1 MCSSVKPFVFKI
13 SIVFSVVFD
22 KTNERRQRFDK
33 SDWEFENFEVA
44 FMTGSPNGFLGYSL
58 YVAGS

>member
-22 KTNERRQRFDK
+22 KTNERRRRFDK
-33 SDWEFENFEVA
+33 SDWEFENFKVM
-44 FMTGSPNGFLGYSL
+44 FRTIL
-58 YVAGS
+58 VK

>member
-22 KTNERRQRFDK
+22 KTNERRRRWFDK
-33 SDWEFENFEVA
+33 SDWEFENFKSM
-44 FMTGSPNGFLGYSL
+44 FMTGFPDRYLEITPYAN
-58 YVAGS
+58 

>member
-22 KTNERRQRFDK
+22 KTNERRRRFDK
-33 SDWEFENFEVA
+33 SDWEFENFKVT
-44 FMTGSPNGFLGYSL
+44 FRTIPVKWIF
-58 YVAGS
+58 